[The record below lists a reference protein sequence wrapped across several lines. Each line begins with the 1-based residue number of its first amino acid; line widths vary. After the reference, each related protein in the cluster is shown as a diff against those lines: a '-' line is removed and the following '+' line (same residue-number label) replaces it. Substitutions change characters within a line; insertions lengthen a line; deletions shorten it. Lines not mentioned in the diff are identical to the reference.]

1 MLGHRRGA
9 YGTKPDAAVMLH
21 LWQGCPVTSM
31 CDFGN
36 KDVLNVTIRWNT
48 RQLRGAK
55 WYAGR
60 EVE

>member
-21 LWQGCPVTSM
+21 PRQGGPVTWM

-36 KDVLNVTIRWNT
+36 KNALNVTI
-48 RQLRGAK
+48 
-55 WYAGR
+55 
-60 EVE
+60 